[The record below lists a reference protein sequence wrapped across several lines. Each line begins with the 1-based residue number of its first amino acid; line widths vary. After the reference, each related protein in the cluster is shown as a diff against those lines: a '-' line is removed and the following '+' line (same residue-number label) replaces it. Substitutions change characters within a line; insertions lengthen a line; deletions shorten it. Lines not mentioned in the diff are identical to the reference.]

1 MPHDGFLALQGFK
14 LASFWSRCRSLKKFI
29 WVGGKKIQS
38 PAVLLLQ
45 NSVASIA
52 GSCVRDFLFLELLPK
67 KYRTRA
73 PYFYPRVKLPICN
86 FHYNLAL
93 KNDFYHLRREIF
105 FPPLT
110 SSTSLSFW
118 QRAVWWN
125 VPSSFFFIYFFTPS
139 LLVRSLFLMLIDEC
153 RGVWVGSPVF
163 PCGLVQFVQS
173 DMRLVTEDLACPLRK
188 NSRIAYFIFG
198 SCE

>member
-1 MPHDGFLALQGFK
+1 MPRDGFLALQGFK

-105 FPPLT
+105 FPPSHFLYLALILT
-110 SSTSLSFW
+110 TCCLMKCPLFVFFYLFFYPLSS
-118 QRAVWWN
+118 
-125 VPSSFFFIYFFTPS
+125 S
-139 LLVRSLFLMLIDEC
+139 LLTFLDVD
-153 RGVWVGSPVF
+153 R
-163 PCGLVQFVQS
+163 
-173 DMRLVTEDLACPLRK
+173 
-188 NSRIAYFIFG
+188 
-198 SCE
+198 